1 MEDAVPN
8 LTIKSIPDEI
18 YQRLKHSASEHRR
31 SINQEV
37 IVCLER
43 SLLGKRIEPSA
54 FLTRVDALREKIA
67 LPPLT
72 EKILRSAKSAG
83 RP

>member
-1 MEDAVPN
+1 MATI
-8 LTIKSIPDEI
+8 TIKSIPDEL
-18 YQRLKHSASEHRR
+18 YERVKRSAAAHRR
-31 SINQEV
+31 SINSEV

-43 SLLGKRIEPSA
+43 TFASRRVDPDALLD
-54 FLTRVDALREKIA
+54 RVDALRERVA

-72 EKILRSAKSAG
+72 DDMLKAAKTSG

>member
-1 MEDAVPN
+1 MATI
-8 LTIKSIPDEI
+8 TIKSIPDEL
-18 YQRLKHSASEHRR
+18 YERVKQSAAAHRR
-31 SINQEV
+31 SINSEV

-43 SLLGKRIEPSA
+43 TFVSRRIDADTLLD
-54 FLTRVDALREKIA
+54 RVDALRERVA

-72 EKILRSAKSAG
+72 DDTLSAAKSIG

>member
-1 MEDAVPN
+1 MPN
-8 LTIKSIPDEI
+8 LTIKGIPDKL
-18 YQRLKHSASEHRR
+18 YQRLKQSASEHRR
-31 SINQEV
+31 SMNREV

-43 SLLGKRIEPSA
+43 SLLSRRIEPGA
-54 FLTRVDALREKIA
+54 FLAQVDALREKMA

>member
-1 MEDAVPN
+1 MPN

-43 SLLGKRIEPSA
+43 SLLSRRVEPGA
-54 FLTRVDALREKIA
+54 FLARIDALREKIA

-72 EKILRSAKSAG
+72 EKILRSAKSTG

>member
-1 MEDAVPN
+1 MPN
-8 LTIKSIPDEI
+8 LTIKSVPDEL
-18 YQRLKHSASEHRR
+18 YQRLKQSASEHRR
-31 SINQEV
+31 SMNREV

-43 SLLGKRIEPSA
+43 SLLSRRVEPGA
-54 FLTRVDALREKIA
+54 FLARVDALREKIS

-72 EKILRSAKSAG
+72 EKILRSAKSTG

>member
-1 MEDAVPN
+1 MATI
-8 LTIKSIPDEI
+8 TIKSIPDEL
-18 YQRLKHSASEHRR
+18 YARLKKSAAAHRR
-31 SINQEV
+31 SINSEV

-43 SLLGKRIEPSA
+43 AFASQRIDATTLLNRA
-54 FLTRVDALREKIA
+54 DALRERVA

-72 EKILRSAKSAG
+72 EDSLKIAKDSG

>member
-1 MEDAVPN
+1 MPTI
-8 LTIKSIPDEI
+8 TIKSIPDEL
-18 YQRLKHSASEHRR
+18 YQRLKQNAVEHRR
-31 SINQEV
+31 SINSEV

-43 SLLGKRIEPSA
+43 TLKGKRVNPEAILVRA
-54 FLTRVDALREKIA
+54 AKLRRRLA

-72 EKILRSAKSAG
+72 ESLLRAAKSGG

>member
-1 MEDAVPN
+1 MPN
-8 LTIKSIPDEI
+8 LTIKSVPDEL
-18 YQRLKHSASEHRR
+18 YQRLKQSAFEHRR
-31 SINQEV
+31 SMNREV

-43 SLLGKRIEPSA
+43 SLLSKRIEPGA
-54 FLTRVDALREKIA
+54 FLARVDALREKIA

-72 EKILRSAKSAG
+72 EKILRAAKSAG

>member
-1 MEDAVPN
+1 VYDH
-8 LTIKSIPDEI
+8 
-18 YQRLKHSASEHRR
+18 LKKGAAAHRR
-31 SINQEV
+31 SINSEV

-43 SLLGKRIEPSA
+43 TFSSRPLDPDA
-54 FLTRVDALREKIA
+54 FLDRVDALREKVA

-72 EKILRSAKSAG
+72 EDAFRIAKASG

>member
-1 MEDAVPN
+1 MPS
-8 LTIKSIPDEI
+8 LTIKSIPDEL
-18 YQRLKHSASEHRR
+18 YQRLKQSASEHHR
-31 SINQEV
+31 SMNREV

-43 SLLGKRIEPSA
+43 FLLSRRIEPGA
-54 FLTRVDALREKIA
+54 FLARVDALREKVA

>member
-1 MEDAVPN
+1 MPN
-8 LTIKSIPDEI
+8 LTIKSVPDEL
-18 YQRLKHSASEHRR
+18 YQRLKQSASEHRR
-31 SINQEV
+31 SMNREV

-43 SLLGKRIEPSA
+43 SLLSKRIEPGA
-54 FLTRVDALREKIA
+54 FLARVDALREKIA

-72 EKILRSAKSAG
+72 EKILRAAKSTG

>member
-1 MEDAVPN
+1 MPN
-8 LTIKSIPDEI
+8 LTIKSIPDEL
-18 YQRLKHSASEHRR
+18 YQRLKQSASEYRR
-31 SINQEV
+31 SINREV

-43 SLLGKRIEPSA
+43 SLLSRRIKPGT
-54 FLTRVDALREKIA
+54 FLARVDALREKIA

-72 EKILRSAKSAG
+72 ETILRSAKSTG